1 MLKMSTL
8 LPVFPKSSVVPSPE
22 DSSPAM
28 LHDSIPHF
36 KDHIQYLNAS
46 YATFEKQNKF
56 FP

>member
-1 MLKMSTL
+1 MSTL